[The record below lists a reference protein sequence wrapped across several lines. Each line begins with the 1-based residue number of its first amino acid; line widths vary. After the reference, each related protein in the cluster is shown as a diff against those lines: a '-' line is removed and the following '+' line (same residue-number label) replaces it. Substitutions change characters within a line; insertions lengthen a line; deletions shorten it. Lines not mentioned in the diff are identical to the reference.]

1 MDSFFVSFLSEKKD
15 VSGSDLVLLPF
26 LNSIE
31 YSFPSSLIKERAKP
45 YIWSFKRIESSI
57 NSWNLVYRI
66 ENSLV
71 LLSVIFFICISG
83 NSKFEVNA
91 QPRTSVIPLF
101 DETNVIFEAIQDESS
116 SITISSSKR
125 THS

>member
-1 MDSFFVSFLSEKKD
+1 MC
-15 VSGSDLVLLPF
+15 
-26 LNSIE
+26 
-31 YSFPSSLIKERAKP
+31 
-45 YIWSFKRIESSI
+45 
-57 NSWNLVYRI
+57 RI

-101 DETNVIFEAIQDESS
+101 DETNVIFEAMKAASNNIV
-116 SITISSSKR
+116 ISSSKR
-125 THS
+125 IES